1 MPNIT
6 IDDVVYDL
14 DDLSDEAK
22 QQIMHIE
29 ACKTEINRS
38 TTLTAICRTA
48 QIAYERRLRDLLDTE
63 GTEDTGDSFENH
75 GDTLTFD

>member
-1 MPNIT
+1 MPDIT
-6 IDDVVYDL
+6 INNVVYDL

-29 ACKTEINRS
+29 ACKNEINRS

-63 GTEDTGDSFENH
+63 NSEDSFADL